1 MATPRPFGTCFFE
14 SYAQISLSALLG
26 SEFDCLV
33 NRDRPDLQSRD
44 DRSIGIEVTRAME
57 ESKKAEEALLRDI
70 AGITPAPRGEEIDQI
85 LEYGYAYGL
94 QEGKYI
100 GVKELSYWSM
110 ALPLRRILESKV
122 SKVGNGFYGRY
133 EKMGLFVFCRE
144 DMKESEAVKAMNY
157 TIQLQKYLDI
167 RYNRLY
173 LADVND
179 LFVCNLDD
187 GLKESFRI
195 VRYPITQGQ
204 RKVFFSEAIKRQTQ
218 IQPGIAGYLF
228 HNDVFFLVASG
239 VCAALLALIVAFML
253 LSTPKGYRSLFV
265 LYALVGIL
273 LLVIGCLATRRLGG
287 GLLLGCDLIGIG
299 IVLVAWFVGPGV
311 GRLPRLPTGRVRR
324 PGGAHP
330 RHG

>member
-1 MATPRPFGTCFFE
+1 MAKPRPFGTCFFE
-14 SYAQISLSALLG
+14 SYAQISLSAILG

-187 GLKESFRI
+187 GLKESSRL
-195 VRYPITQGQ
+195 VRCPITQEQ
-204 RKVFFSEAIKRQTQ
+204 RKAFFVEAVHRQDTSE
-218 IQPGIAGYLF
+218 
-228 HNDVFFLVASG
+228 
-239 VCAALLALIVAFML
+239 
-253 LSTPKGYRSLFV
+253 
-265 LYALVGIL
+265 
-273 LLVIGCLATRRLGG
+273 
-287 GLLLGCDLIGIG
+287 
-299 IVLVAWFVGPGV
+299 
-311 GRLPRLPTGRVRR
+311 
-324 PGGAHP
+324 
-330 RHG
+330 

>member
-1 MATPRPFGTCFFE
+1 MASPRPFGTCFFE

-122 SKVGNGFYGRY
+122 SKVGNGFYG
-133 EKMGLFVFCRE
+133 EFDKMGLFVFCRE
-144 DMKESEAVKAMNY
+144 DLKEAEAVKTMNY
-157 TIQLQKYLDI
+157 TLQLQKYQDI

-173 LADVND
+173 LADVDD

-187 GLKESFRI
+187 GLKESSRL
-195 VRYPITQGQ
+195 VRYPITQDQ
-204 RKVFFSEAIKRQTQ
+204 RKDFYMEA
-218 IQPGIAGYLF
+218 
-228 HNDVFFLVASG
+228 
-239 VCAALLALIVAFML
+239 
-253 LSTPKGYRSLFV
+253 
-265 LYALVGIL
+265 
-273 LLVIGCLATRRLGG
+273 
-287 GLLLGCDLIGIG
+287 
-299 IVLVAWFVGPGV
+299 
-311 GRLPRLPTGRVRR
+311 VRR
-324 PGGAHP
+324 QNVSE
-330 RHG
+330 